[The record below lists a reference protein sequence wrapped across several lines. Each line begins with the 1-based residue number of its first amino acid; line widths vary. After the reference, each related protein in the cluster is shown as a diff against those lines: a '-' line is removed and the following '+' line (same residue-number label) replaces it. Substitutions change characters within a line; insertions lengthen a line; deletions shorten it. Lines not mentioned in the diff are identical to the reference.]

1 LVYLNILSCSAE
13 HKYIKINFC
22 SLLIKEYMSDTE
34 AEENVPQAV
43 KQIQKKIKPKRI
55 MTEEQLNRL
64 AKMREKAQEVRK
76 KKYEERQTELSAKK
90 EAELE
95 EKQLAEQEK
104 IIAKAERAK
113 NIKQKLK
120 QIEHSSDSDSPP
132 TPPPRKVK
140 KKTKKIV
147 VPEYSSD
154 SDTEIVIR
162 KKTKKKPIKVVEED
176 DKELTPP
183 LAPNDSTYDID
194 NKIKEKFEE
203 YKRQSQDDEV
213 LKLIRHM
220 MPNYK

>member
-1 LVYLNILSCSAE
+1 
-13 HKYIKINFC
+13 
-22 SLLIKEYMSDTE
+22 MSDTE
-34 AEENVPQAV
+34 AEDNVPQAV
-43 KQIQKKIKPKRI
+43 KLQKKIKPKRI

-104 IIAKAERAK
+104 IIAKAERVK
-113 NIKQKLK
+113 N
-120 QIEHSSDSDSPP
+120 
-132 TPPPRKVK
+132 
-140 KKTKKIV
+140 
-147 VPEYSSD
+147 
-154 SDTEIVIR
+154 TEIVIR